1 MTFQTE
7 TSIALRDPA
16 SFANVYSFF
25 AATAQVFPDR
35 PFFNVLPE
43 TAGIYDVPAGELT
56 YGEATGLIENLFVAY
71 RHAGYGR
78 GDRVGLLLENRPSFL
93 IHWLALNRLGVS
105 IVPINPDLRAAELA
119 YLVGHSEMSLA
130 IVLEARQRDVAK
142 ASAEFGLQVVG
153 PDDTLPRAPEQAKM
167 KNGGFDDE
175 AALLYTSGTT
185 GLPKGCVLN
194 NSYFL
199 NCGHWYRYV
208 GGRCALN
215 LEGERMITPLPL
227 FHMNAL
233 ACSTMGMIA
242 VGGCL
247 TVLDRFHPRSWW
259 DSVRQS
265 RATVMH
271 YLGVMPAML
280 MSAPASTDD
289 KNHAL
294 RFGFGAGVEE
304 RLHAPFE
311 ERFGVP
317 LIEAWAMT
325 ETGNGAVVA
334 ASQDPR
340 HIGTRCFGKPQEEI
354 AVRIELD
361 DGNEAGVGEPG
372 ELLVRRAGEKPRYGF
387 FDRYLKDPEATK
399 AAWQGGWFH
408 TGDIVRRNADG
419 TLAFVDRKKNVIRRS
434 GENIAAIEVEG
445 VLLRH
450 PQVAGVAVA
459 ATPDDVRGDE
469 VFVCVVP
476 SEDFEPELAQEV
488 AEDIARWC
496 LEQLAYYKAPGYLAF
511 VESLP
516 LTSTNKVQ
524 RGELKALVEQ
534 LRTREDTLDL
544 RHLKKR
550 AVA

>member
-1 MTFQTE
+1 MTTKKD
-7 TSIALRDPA
+7 SSVALRDPA
-16 SFANVYSFF
+16 SFANVYSCF
-25 AATAQVFPDR
+25 AATAQAFPER

-43 TAGIYDVPAGELT
+43 TADIYGIASGELT
-56 YGEATGLIENLFVAY
+56 YGEATGLIESLFVAY
-71 RHAGYGR
+71 RHAGYGK
-78 GDRVGLLLENRPSFL
+78 GHRVGLLLENRPAFL
-93 IHWLALNRLGVS
+93 LHWLALNRLGVS
-105 IVPINPDLRAAELA
+105 IVPINPDLRSAELA
-119 YLVGHSEMSLA
+119 YLVGHSEMNLA
-130 IVLEARQRDVAK
+130 IVLEARQRDVAR

-153 PDDTLPRAPEQAKM
+153 PEDKLPRAPESASSLDS
-167 KNGGFDDE
+167 GFNDE

-199 NCGHWYRYV
+199 NCGHWYRFV
-208 GGRCALN
+208 GGHCALTF
-215 LEGERMITPLPL
+215 EGERMITPLPL

-259 DSVRQS
+259 EAVRQS
-265 RATVMH
+265 KATVMH

-280 MSAPASTDD
+280 MSAEESADD
-289 KNHAL
+289 KAHSL

-334 ASQDPR
+334 AAQDPR
-340 HIGTRCFGKPQEEI
+340 HIGTRCFGRPQAEI
-354 AVRIELD
+354 AIRIELD
-361 DGNEAGVGEPG
+361 DATEARIDEPG
-372 ELLVRRAGEKPRYGF
+372 ELLVRRSGDKPRYGF
-387 FDRYLKDPEATK
+387 FDRYLKDSAATDEA
-399 AAWQGGWFH
+399 WRNGWFH
-408 TGDIVRRNADG
+408 TGDIVKRSSDG
-419 TLAFVDRKKNVIRRS
+419 TLSFVDRKKNVIRRS

-450 PQVAGVAVA
+450 PQVAAVAVA
-459 ATPDDVRGDE
+459 ATPDEVRGDE

-476 SEDFEPELAQEV
+476 TEDFERARSQEL
-488 AEDIARWC
+488 AEDISRWS

-524 RGELKALVEQ
+524 RGELKSLVQ
-534 LRTREDTLDL
+534 TLRVRDDTLDL

-550 AVA
+550 AIA

>member
-1 MTFQTE
+1 MTLE
-7 TSIALRDPA
+7 LRDPV

-25 AATAQVFPDR
+25 AATAQAVPER
-35 PFFNVLPE
+35 PFMNVLPE
-43 TAGIYDVPAGELT
+43 TAEVYGIESGELT
-56 YGEATGLIENLFVAY
+56 YGASLKKVEAKAEAY
-71 RHAGYGR
+71 REAGYGK
-78 GDRVGLLLENRPSFL
+78 GHRVGLLLENRPTFL
-93 IHWLALNRLGVS
+93 IHWLALNRLGAS
-105 IVPINPDLRAAELA
+105 LVPINPDLRAAELA
-119 YLVGHSEMSLA
+119 YLVEHSEMCLA
-130 IVLEARQRDVAK
+130 VGLETRRPDLEKAGVKVIGPEDAVPVADRP
-142 ASAEFGLQVVG
+142 AE
-153 PDDTLPRAPEQAKM
+153 EQD
-167 KNGGFDDE
+167 GGFNEE

-199 NCGHWYRYV
+199 NCGQWYRFV
-208 GGRCALN
+208 GGHCALN
-215 LEGERMITPLPL
+215 FDGERMITPLPL

-233 ACSTMGMIA
+233 ACSTMAMIA

-247 TVLDRFHPRSWW
+247 TVLDRFHPKSWW

-265 RATVMH
+265 KASIMH

-280 MSAPASTDD
+280 MSAPESGAD
-289 KNHAL
+289 KEHSV

-304 RLHAPFE
+304 RLHGAFE

-334 ASQDPR
+334 AAREPR
-340 HIGTRCFGKPQEEI
+340 HIGTRCFGAPEDEI
-354 AVRIELD
+354 AVRIERD
-361 DGNEAGVGEPG
+361 DESEAAAGEPG
-372 ELLVRRAGEKPRYGF
+372 ELLVRRNGDNPRYGF
-387 FDRYLKDPEATK
+387 FDRYLKDPEATDE
-399 AAWQGGWFH
+399 AWRGGWFH
-408 TGDIVRRNADG
+408 TGDIVRRNPDG

-450 PQVAGVAVA
+450 PQVGAVAVA
-459 ATPDDVRGDE
+459 ATPDPVRGDE

-476 SEDFEPELAQEV
+476 AEDFSHDKALKI
-488 AEDIARWC
+488 AEDITRWS
-496 LEQLAYYKAPGYLAF
+496 LEQLAYYKAPGYIAF

-524 RGELKALVEQ
+524 RGELKALVEK
-534 LRTREDTLDL
+534 LRENRDTIDL

>member
-1 MTFQTE
+1 MT
-7 TSIALRDPA
+7 IALRDPA
-16 SFANVYSFF
+16 SFADVYSFF
-25 AATAQVFPDR
+25 AATAQTVPER
-35 PFFNVLPE
+35 PFMNLLPE
-43 TAGIYDVPAGELT
+43 TAGIYGIDPGELT
-56 YGEATGLIENLFVAY
+56 YGAVFQKAEAQFEAY
-71 RHAGYGR
+71 RKAGYGK
-78 GDRVGLLLENRPSFL
+78 GHRVGLLLENRPAFL

-105 IVPINPDLRAAELA
+105 LVPINPDLRAAELV
-119 YLVGHSEMSLA
+119 YLVAHSEMSLA
-130 IVLEARQRDVAK
+130 VALEARRQDLKQAG
-142 ASAEFGLQVVG
+142 AESALLVIG
-153 PDDTLPRAPEQAKM
+153 PDDAIPAAARPAAEQA
-167 KNGGFDDE
+167 GGFNDE

-199 NCGHWYRYV
+199 NCGHWYRFV
-208 GGRCALN
+208 GGHCALDFD
-215 LEGERMITPLPL
+215 GERMITPLPL

-233 ACSTMGMIA
+233 ACSAMAMIA

-247 TVLDRFHPRSWW
+247 TVLDRFHPKSWW
-259 DSVRQS
+259 DSVRRS
-265 RATVMH
+265 KATVMH

-280 MSAPASTDD
+280 MSAPESDSD
-289 KNHAL
+289 KDHTL

-304 RLHAPFE
+304 RLHEPFE

-334 ASQDPR
+334 AAREPR
-340 HIGTRCFGKPQEEI
+340 HIGTRCFGTPEEEI
-354 AVRIELD
+354 AVRIERD
-361 DGNEAGVGEPG
+361 DGSEAAAGEPG
-372 ELLVRRAGEKPRYGF
+372 ELLVCRNGDNPRYGF
-387 FDRYLKDPEATK
+387 FDRYLKDPEATDE
-399 AAWQGGWFH
+399 AWRGGWFH
-408 TGDIVRRNADG
+408 TGDIVRRNSDG

-450 PQVAGVAVA
+450 PQVGAVAVA
-459 ATPDDVRGDE
+459 ATPDPVRGDE
-469 VFVCVVP
+469 VFVCIVP
-476 SEDFEPELAQEV
+476 AEDFSRDKALEI
-488 AEDIARWC
+488 AEDITRWS
-496 LEQLAYYKAPGYLAF
+496 LEQLAYYKAPGYIAF

-524 RGELKALVEQ
+524 RGELKSLVEK
-534 LRTREDTLDL
+534 LRENQDTIDL

>member
-1 MTFQTE
+1 MTQELKKPT
-7 TSIALRDPA
+7 D
-16 SFANVYSFF
+16 FANVYSFF
-25 AATAQVFPDR
+25 AGTARMFPAR

-43 TAGIYDVPAGELT
+43 TAALYGIVSGDLSYRD
-56 YGEATGLIENLFVAY
+56 ATCAIEKLYSAY
-71 RHAGYGR
+71 RDAGYGK
-78 GDRVGLLLENRPSFL
+78 GHRVGLLLENRPAFL
-93 IHWLALNRLGVS
+93 LHWLALNRLGVS
-105 IVPINPDLRAAELA
+105 IVPINPDLRAAELT
-119 YLVGHSEMSLA
+119 YLVEHSEMNLA
-130 IVLEARQRDVAK
+130 VVLEARRQDVVA
-142 ASAEFGLQVVG
+142 AGAACGLQVMA
-153 PDDTLPRAPEQAKM
+153 PDEAVPAAGARASSRDC
-167 KNGGFDDE
+167 GFDDE

-199 NCGHWYRYV
+199 NCGEWYRFI
-208 GGRCALN
+208 GGHCALN
-215 LEGERMITPLPL
+215 LKGERMITPLPL

-233 ACSTMGMIA
+233 ACSTMAMVA

-259 DSVRQS
+259 ESVRQS
-265 RATVMH
+265 QATVMH

-280 MSAPASTDD
+280 MSAPESAED
-289 KNHAL
+289 KQHSL

-334 ASQDPR
+334 ASRDPR
-340 HIGTRCFGKPQEEI
+340 HIGTRCFGKPQDEI

-361 DGNEAGVGEPG
+361 DGSEAPAGQPG
-372 ELLVRRAGEKPRYGF
+372 ELLVRRVGDNPRYGF
-387 FDRYLKDPEATK
+387 FDRYLKDPQATK
-399 AAWQGGWFH
+399 EAWRNGWFH
-408 TGDIVRRNADG
+408 TGDIVKRNADG

-459 ATPDDVRGDE
+459 ATPDEVRGDE
-469 VFVCVVP
+469 VFVCIVP
-476 SEDFEPELAQEV
+476 TEDFARERAKEV
-488 AEDIARWC
+488 AEDITRWC

-524 RGELKALVEQ
+524 RGELKALVED
-534 LRTREDTLDL
+534 LRAREDTLDL
-544 RHLKKR
+544 RHMKKR